1 MKIGSFDLSAT
12 PWWVW
17 LLAGVIVV
25 AGWLGIRWAA
35 NHPRHT
41 CETFGPEDVN
51 NQPSWYKT
59 NKGRVIGGMALTLVA
74 ALCTVGLLGNIQTSK
89 EEQLSTRNVVL
100 AFDCSRS
107 MTSTD
112 MDPKGK
118 ITRVQ
123 IAINDTVT
131 ALNEAP
137 KDINFGVFCFGAET
151 VRVAPITPDR
161 EFVVDAVKEMS
172 VSKEGGT
179 LMGAGVQRA
188 LDALAQAGGG
198 MVIVVSDGAEFV
210 PVTSTEKLRFND
222 AVKHA
227 TTQGDIVS
235 TVAYGNAANV
245 NDPPDITL
253 LQKAAANTGGYFAE
267 AQKPGELADALNQV
281 EAATTS
287 QTVSSALF
295 ADTERWIP
303 AILLFISVLAYYLLV
318 IAGRE

>member
-1 MKIGSFDLSAT
+1 MKIGMFDLSAT

-17 LLAGVIVV
+17 LMFLIIMAG
-25 AGWLGIRWAA
+25 GWLGISWAA

-51 NQPSWYKT
+51 SQPNWYAM
-59 NKGRVIGGMALTLVA
+59 NKGRAVGGMALALVA
-74 ALCTVGLLGNIQTSK
+74 ALCTIGLLGNIQTSK
-89 EEQLSTRNVVL
+89 KEQLATRNVVL
-100 AFDCSRS
+100 AFDCSQS

-112 MDPKGK
+112 MDPQGK
-118 ITRVQ
+118 ITRIQ
-123 IAINDTVT
+123 IAINDTVN

-137 KDINFGVFCFGAET
+137 EDINFGVYCFGAET
-151 VRVAPITPDR
+151 VRVSPITPDR
-161 EFVVDAVKEMS
+161 EYVVTAVEKMS

-222 AVKHA
+222 AVNHA
-227 TTQGDIVS
+227 IEQGDVVS

-245 NDPPDITL
+245 NDPPDIKL
-253 LQKAAANTGGYFAE
+253 LQKAATNTGGYFAE

-281 EAATTS
+281 EKSSTS
-287 QTVSSALF
+287 QTVSSPLF
-295 ADTERWIP
+295 ADSERWIP
-303 AILLFISVLAYYLLV
+303 AILLLISILAYYLLV